1 MKYMIKQIIRVLSAG
16 ISVLIMA
23 SVCAAAG
30 GKVTYP
36 NGNPVV
42 GASVKVMKD
51 EKEKLELTTD
61 NQGKFSLPD
70 KKFNKA
76 TVQITAPDGKPFA
89 PVTLPV
95 EMFQGNDLAIVLQPS
110 K

>member
-1 MKYMIKQIIRVLSAG
+1 MKDMIRQIKRGMSAG
-16 ISVLIMA
+16 ITVLLMA
-23 SVCAAAG
+23 SVSVAAG

-36 NGNPVV
+36 DGTPVA
-42 GASVKVMKD
+42 GASVKVMKN

-89 PVTLPV
+89 PVVLPV
-95 EMFQGNDLAIVLQPS
+95 ELLQGNDLAIVLQP
-110 K
+110 KK